1 MKIIAQLIVA
11 FFISLL
17 ICNIGTYR
25 PSISTL
31 NVLYTVAGILF
42 SVGLGLIITIVPSG
56 VKNPSYIAEIRR
68 AINKV
73 RNRFFIEF
81 FLITLAYISFS
92 EPQNWE
98 VIKIV
103 LYEEIALKIDPVLY
117 TEIFLILSLPYFM
130 YNFLSI
136 QKLNNDIFDKVNQ
149 ENKNKPNQ

>member
-1 MKIIAQLIVA
+1 M
-11 FFISLL
+11 
-17 ICNIGTYR
+17 
-25 PSISTL
+25 
-31 NVLYTVAGILF
+31 AGILF

-92 EPQNWE
+92 EPKNWE

-103 LYEEIALKIDPVLY
+103 LYEEIALKIDPV
-117 TEIFLILSLPYFM
+117 
-130 YNFLSI
+130 
-136 QKLNNDIFDKVNQ
+136 
-149 ENKNKPNQ
+149 

>member
-92 EPQNWE
+92 EPKNWE

-103 LYEEIALKIDPVLY
+103 LYEENSV
-117 TEIFLILSLPYFM
+117 
-130 YNFLSI
+130 
-136 QKLNNDIFDKVNQ
+136 
-149 ENKNKPNQ
+149 KN

>member
-25 PSISTL
+25 PSTSTL

-56 VKNPSYIAEIRR
+56 VKNPSYIAEIRG

-92 EPQNWE
+92 EPKNWE

-103 LYEEIALKIDPVLY
+103 LYEEIALKIDLVLY

>member
-81 FLITLAYISFS
+81 FLGLL
-92 EPQNWE
+92 W
-98 VIKIV
+98 
-103 LYEEIALKIDPVLY
+103 L
-117 TEIFLILSLPYFM
+117 IFLFQNQKTGKLLKSYFT
-130 YNFLSI
+130 
-136 QKLNNDIFDKVNQ
+136 KK
-149 ENKNKPNQ
+149 